1 MREAR
6 AGKLLELDDTVAT
19 VARMISSA
27 RRFNLDKVNREDLG
41 RMSGP
46 LLAEEPE

>member
-1 MREAR
+1 
-6 AGKLLELDDTVAT
+6 
-19 VARMISSA
+19 MISSA

-46 LLAEEPE
+46 LLAEDTE